1 MHSHSGAGVSTR
13 ERTFGSFDVIAVGSG
28 HNGLV
33 AAAYLAAA
41 GKRVL
46 VLERNA
52 WFGGGVVTRELTVPG
67 FRHDQHSMAHIF
79 IQGNPLLLNDELGLK
94 SKYGLR
100 YVFPESPMSSIFED
114 GATLAMYRD
123 RARTSAE
130 IARYSSRDAASFVRL
145 SEKAATWL
153 PMIAASLFAAPMPL
167 GASTALLDQ
176 SREGRELW
184 RTAQMSTHELLCQY
198 FENDR
203 VKTHFARVAGENLA
217 SPDEKGTGL
226 GLFVFLGFLEHYG
239 FGVPI
244 GGSAALTH
252 SLLACIED
260 HGGTA
265 LSELDVARVT
275 TQGGR
280 ATGVHTT
287 DGRQFDARDGIIA
300 AIHPHHLGRMVEGID
315 PEVAAD
321 AAATEISQNACITVH
336 AALKQPLRTL
346 HGAALRSV
354 MIELLPTDYETLRR
368 SFDEL
373 RYSRLSSYPL
383 VGLGS
388 LSEFDPSRV
397 PGGQAVVH
405 AWDYVPYERA
415 DGRSWDEVKA
425 EYAQRMIQH
434 MGKFLGNMTHENIL
448 AYHCDSPLDMERTS
462 SSFVRGDLHGVA
474 MPSYQ
479 LGAHRPTPALG
490 QYTVP
495 NIERLYLVGPFQH
508 PGGGVFGAGRA
519 AAQRFCE
526 DLKIDFAVARR

>member
-1 MHSHSGAGVSTR
+1 MNRRGQTAR
-13 ERTFGSFDVIAVGSG
+13 SFDVIAVGSG

-33 AAAYLAAA
+33 AAAYLSAA

-67 FRHDQHSMAHIF
+67 FRHDQHSMTHIF

-100 YVFPESPMSSIFED
+100 YVFPESPVSSIYED
-114 GATLAMYRD
+114 GEVLAMYRD

-130 IARYSSRDAASFVRL
+130 IARYSPKDAAAYERL
-145 SEKAATWL
+145 SEKAAAWL
-153 PMIAASLFAAPMPL
+153 PMIAASLFTPPMPL

-184 RTAQMSTHELLCQY
+184 RTTQMSTHELLCQY
-198 FENDR
+198 FESDR
-203 VKTHFARVAGENLA
+203 VKTHFARVAGENLV
-217 SPDEKGTGL
+217 SPDEKGTGI

-244 GGSAALTH
+244 GGSGALTN
-252 SLLACIED
+252 SLIACIED
-260 HGGTA
+260 HGGSV
-265 LSELDVARVT
+265 LSEVDVVRVSSR
-275 TQGGR
+275 GGR
-280 ATGVHTT
+280 ATGVHTR
-287 DGRQFDARDGIIA
+287 DGRQFDANDGIIA
-300 AIHPHHLGRMVEGID
+300 AIHPHHLGGMVEGID
-315 PEVAAD
+315 VEVASD
-321 AAATEISQNACITVH
+321 AAAAEISPNACITLH
-336 AALKQPLRTL
+336 ASLKEPLRTL

-354 MIELLPTDYETLRR
+354 MVELLPTEYETLRR

-373 RYSRLSSYPL
+373 RYARLSNYPL

-397 PGGQAVVH
+397 PSGKATVH

-415 DGRSWDEVKA
+415 DGRSWDEAKGDYV
-425 EYAQRMIQH
+425 QRMIRH
-434 MGKFLGNMTHENIL
+434 MGKFLKNMTHENIL
-448 AYHCDSPLDMERTS
+448 AFHCDSPVDMERTS

-490 QYTVP
+490 QYMVP
-495 NIERLYLVGPFQH
+495 DIERLYLVGPFQH

-526 DLKIDFAVARR
+526 DLKIDFDQARC